1 MSSSVNLST
10 TQGIVS
16 QALQF
21 AGEITDP
28 YPLVTASEYRSK
40 ALEYVNRMYL
50 AVLSGGNEF
59 DVEMAEPF
67 PWAISPNPGVFS
79 LTPGIDVI
87 VTLGQGT
94 TTGTLSTIPLDEN
107 GNQISIAGSYLQ
119 VEQFSDMYKVLTHVK
134 GTTTFT
140 IDFGYIQPSQTAAN
154 ASVYFLDYTIGPNIL
169 RLTASMRMYQIQAR
183 QYNGEIIGSD
193 MSPMRREYPIT
204 FLQTRYPDRFAIKG
218 QDANNNFTIQ
228 INTNPLD
235 YARVEYDFVPYPT
248 PLTDDTSN
256 APSVPIQH
264 RMALAYGA
272 AHYVLND
279 KNDTR
284 ADKYYKLTQDSLS
297 AMVKAAFKQRVDTNR
312 ERGRLIPRE
321 DLNNTRRSVPW
332 FWGWW

>member
-1 MSSSVNLST
+1 MNLLT
-10 TQGIVS
+10 AQDIVS
-16 QALQF
+16 QALRF

-28 YPLVTASEYRSK
+28 LPEVTASEYRPK

-67 PWAISPNPGVFS
+67 PWAISPNPGVFALS
-79 LTPGIDVI
+79 PGIDVI

-94 TTGTLSTIPLDEN
+94 TAGTLASIPVDEN

-119 VEQFSDMYKVLTHVK
+119 VEQYSDMYKVLTHVK

-140 IDFGYIQPSQTAAN
+140 IDFNYIQPSQTAVS
-154 ASVYFLDYTIGPNIL
+154 ASVYFLDYVIGPNIL
-169 RLTASMRMYQIQAR
+169 RLIASMRMYNIQAR
-183 QYNGEIIGSD
+183 QYNGEIMGSD
-193 MSPMRREYPIT
+193 MSAMRREYPIT

-218 QDANNNFTIQ
+218 QDALNNFTIQ
-228 INTNPLD
+228 INTDPLD
-235 YARVEYDFVPYPT
+235 YARVEYDFVPYPVL
-248 PLTDDTSN
+248 LTDDSSN
-256 APSVPIQH
+256 APSVPLQH

-272 AHYVLND
+272 AHYILTD

-284 ADKYYKLTQDSLS
+284 ADKYYKLTQDALS
-297 AMVKAAFKQRVDTNR
+297 SMVKAAFKQRVDTNR

-321 DLNNTRRSVPW
+321 DLNNNRRSVPW